1 MRDYCAIIARFYF
14 LCYTGGM
21 FNPHYTLTD
30 SLVQMLTSIA
40 ESKEIIARAKILP
53 QQELKLKRQALA
65 RMTHSSTAIE
75 GNKLNLNEVGALLS
89 HKKVDA
95 PQREIYEVQNYLKA
109 LRYIEKT
116 AFEGRLMTEKVVRE
130 VHALVTSRT
139 IPKEQCGRYRQG
151 LVYVVKKRAGS
162 PDEVVYTGPP
172 AKEVSDLCRDLLA
185 WMAQSEQKEVNP
197 VIAAGIVHQ
206 EIAAI
211 HPFTDGNGRTAR
223 AMATYA
229 LYRRGYDFRRLFAL
243 EDYYN
248 RDRQAYYEAIDLGKN
263 YAERKTDF
271 TPWLIYFTQGFKE
284 EIDAVKRRVISLSGK
299 KVSDAARAQVFL
311 PQEQIEILD
320 VLDREERI
328 TAERAAAALKC
339 PKRTAQLHL
348 QKLKKLG
355 MLVQTGKGP
364 ASAYQKS

>member
-1 MRDYCAIIARFYF
+1 
-14 LCYTGGM
+14 M
-21 FNPHYTLTD
+21 FNPKYTLTD
-30 SLVQMLTSIA
+30 ALVQMLTSIA
-40 ESKEIIARAKILP
+40 ESKEVIARAKIVP

-95 PQREIYEVQNYLKA
+95 PQREVYEAQNYLKA
-109 LRYIEKT
+109 LRYIEKIVV
-116 AFEGRLMTEKVVRE
+116 GRRPMTEKIVRA
-130 VHALVTSRT
+130 VHALVTRNT
-139 IPKEQCGRYRQG
+139 IAKEQCGRYRTG
-151 LVYVVKKRAGS
+151 PVYVIKKYPGLRE
-162 PDEVVYTGPP
+162 EVVYTGPP
-172 AKEVSDLCRDLLA
+172 AKEVLGLCKDLLGWA
-185 WMAQSEQKEVNP
+185 EQSERKGVNP

-211 HPFTDGNGRTAR
+211 HPFADGNGRTAR
-223 AMATYA
+223 AMATYV

-248 RDRQAYYEAIDLGKN
+248 RDRQAYYNAIDMGKS
-263 YAERKTDF
+263 YEQRKDDF
-271 TPWLIYFTQGFKE
+271 TLWLVYFTEGFKE
-284 EIDAVKRRVISLSGK
+284 EIDGVRRKVISLSGK
-299 KVSDAARAQVFL
+299 KVNDIARAQVFL
-311 PQEQIEILD
+311 SQEQMDILD
-320 VLDREERI
+320 LLDREERI
-328 TAERAAAALKC
+328 TAQGVAAALRC

-364 ASAYQKS
+364 SSAYEA